1 LSAAYT
7 NASRLRGRPLRLTYG
22 RRASRAGGS
31 TQIMSKAVV
40 AAIAVA
46 ALQKR
51 LTTVVTVLPSA
62 GAMVATPTARATQKP
77 GEGAHYARSGAKDL
91 GSKV

>member
-1 LSAAYT
+1 M
-7 NASRLRGRPLRLTYG
+7 
-22 RRASRAGGS
+22 S
-31 TQIMSKAVV
+31 TAVV

-62 GAMVATPTARATQKP
+62 GAMVATPDRTAPRKVASQGKEP
-77 GEGAHYARSGAKDL
+77 MYALRVCSAGVALGTKDL

>member
-1 LSAAYT
+1 M
-7 NASRLRGRPLRLTYG
+7 
-22 RRASRAGGS
+22 S
-31 TQIMSKAVV
+31 TAVV

-62 GAMVATPTARATQKP
+62 GAMVATPTAPRHAKLHPRGRSPCTHFAYALP
-77 GEGAHYARSGAKDL
+77 G
-91 GSKV
+91 